1 MRTVSVQLR
10 QAQQLSQ
17 QQTLPSKLTRKN
29 LTDEVNA
36 LKDENADLKN
46 KLNNVKPGLENVGP
60 AAFFFEIGK
69 TQLSKKELEHLDF
82 YLTNVLPYVNGKKVT
97 VLTGRADSK
106 TGSARRNK
114 YLCEKRVEYLKNIL
128 VEKYGIDASNFS
140 VKTEVWLT
148 VMQLSA
154 GQR

>member
-1 MRTVSVQLR
+1 MLFRS
-10 QAQQLSQ
+10 
-17 QQTLPSKLTRKN
+17 
-29 LTDEVNA
+29 DEVNA

-140 VKTEVWLT
+140 VKTEV
-148 VMQLSA
+148 VADGDAALSRA
-154 GQR
+154 AVISFE